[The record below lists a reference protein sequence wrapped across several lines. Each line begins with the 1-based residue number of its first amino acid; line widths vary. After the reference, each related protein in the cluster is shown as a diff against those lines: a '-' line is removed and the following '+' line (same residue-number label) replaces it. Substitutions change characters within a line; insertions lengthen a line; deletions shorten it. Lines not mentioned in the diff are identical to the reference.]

1 MRRFSGR
8 ESGDDSMMDMPR
20 GLIVSCQALEG
31 NPFRNSEALSL
42 MAEAAEKGGAQAIR
56 ANGPADISAIRQK
69 VSVPIIGL
77 NKKKN
82 ECGRVVITPTFQS
95 AEEVIRAGADIIA
108 VDMTFEKDRLR
119 ENPQEIIRKIH
130 AEYGVPVLA
139 DISTYQEA
147 LYAAQSGADGVSTTL
162 AGYMPGNPYRERERY
177 VPDFAL
183 LEQLLVSP
191 ELTIPV
197 IAEGRFWRYKDVQ
210 RAFYMGVHAIVIGK
224 AITNPMAITAFFS
237 RAASCGGT
245 PGRADKGEVH

>member
-1 MRRFSGR
+1 
-8 ESGDDSMMDMPR
+8 MMDMPR

-108 VDMTFEKDRLR
+108 VDMTLKRIGCGKIRRKSYEKYMRNTVSPCWR
-119 ENPQEIIRKIH
+119 TSARIRKR
-130 AEYGVPVLA
+130 YMLRK
-139 DISTYQEA
+139 
-147 LYAAQSGADGVSTTL
+147 AAQTVSAPLLQDTCPETRT
-162 AGYMPGNPYRERERY
+162 GKGNGMFRI
-177 VPDFAL
+177 L
-183 LEQLLVSP
+183 HCWS
-191 ELTIPV
+191 
-197 IAEGRFWRYKDVQ
+197 
-210 RAFYMGVHAIVIGK
+210 
-224 AITNPMAITAFFS
+224 
-237 RAASCGGT
+237 SCLSL
-245 PGRADKGEVH
+245 RS